1 MKKTLSILMS
11 VLIIALSFTMVSS
24 AALYKC
30 DCTDHVAKD
39 CKCCIYCPNL
49 DKHYLT
55 SCAVNP
61 DGTLKYANPEAPEEE
76 RYVELCCKKCTGII
90 PCSCGCSCCTL
101 SEEDIE
107 NMNPDQIFNEQQQEQ
122 IVDTFQKVLG
132 RIREFFDDFFDT
144 LFELLR
150 LDEILGRNN
159 NA

>member
-11 VLIIALSFTMVSS
+11 VLILALSFTMVSS
-24 AALYKC
+24 AAAYKC
-30 DCTDHVAKD
+30 ECVDHVAKD

-49 DKHYLT
+49 DNHYLT
-55 SCAVNP
+55 SCAVNS

-90 PCSCGCSCCTL
+90 PCDCGCSCCTL

-107 NMNPDQIFNEQQQEQ
+107 NMNPDQIFDENQQEQ
-122 IVDTFQKVLG
+122 IITGFQKVLG
-132 RIREFFDDFFDT
+132 RLRTFFDDFFEMV
-144 LFELLR
+144 FEFLR

-159 NA
+159 A